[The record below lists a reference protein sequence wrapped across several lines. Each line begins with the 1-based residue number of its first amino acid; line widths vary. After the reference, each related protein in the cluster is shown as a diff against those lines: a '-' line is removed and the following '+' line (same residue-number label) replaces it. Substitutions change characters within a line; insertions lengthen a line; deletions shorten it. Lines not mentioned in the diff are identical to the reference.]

1 MKHSFSLLLILCIGL
16 VLPVNL
22 WADVAKA
29 ELDTPWVSI
38 GMPRIL
44 HLEVTVSEGADVKW
58 PSSVQSNGISAVDFE
73 DAKKK
78 YLLEYGPDNDLSIDT
93 IKNPGG
99 QITLQQNL
107 QIFAFDSAAMVIAP
121 FRFVVNGD
129 TISTQMLALKC
140 EQPFESVVDDPQ
152 AFAGLKDIMDPEF
165 VLWDYVWWVLYV
177 LLAIAIAA
185 CCFFGYLF
193 YQKHRPTAQAVIVKE
208 KPLPAHVVALK
219 ALEELGEKK
228 LWQTGQFKAFHTE
241 LTDILRRYIE
251 DRYHAPAME
260 STTDEILEELLE
272 LTMTQKSSYNNLKE
286 VLQMAD
292 LVKFAK
298 YEPLAD
304 ENQMVYMNAR
314 LFVEQTKESTVEEPG
329 SSDSS
334 EKSESTVND
343 DSNNNTTE

>member
-1 MKHSFSLLLILCIGL
+1 MKHSFIIFLALCLCLIMPASAL
-16 VLPVNL
+16 
-22 WADVAKA
+22 ADVAKA
-29 ELDTPWVSI
+29 ELDTPWVNI

-44 HLEVTVSEGADVKW
+44 HLEVTVPEGANVQW
-58 PSSVQSNGISAVDFE
+58 PSSVQRNGISAADFE
-73 DAKKK
+73 DVQKK
-78 YLLEYGPDNDLSIDT
+78 YTLEYGPDNDFKIDT
-93 IKNPGG
+93 VRHEGG
-99 QITLQQNL
+99 LITLQQNL

-140 EQPFESVVDDPQ
+140 EQPFEEVADDPQ
-152 AFAGLKDIMDPEF
+152 TIAGLKDIIDPAF
-165 VLWDYVWWVLYV
+165 VLWDYVWWMLWVVLAVAVAFGGYY
-177 LLAIAIAA
+177 
-185 CCFFGYLF
+185 GYLF
-193 YQKHRPTAQAVIVKE
+193 YQKHRPTAEAVVIKE

-228 LWQTGQFKAFHTE
+228 LWQEGQFKAFHTE

-251 DRYHAPAME
+251 DRYQAPAME

-298 YEPLAD
+298 YEPLPD

-314 LFVEQTKESTVEEPG
+314 LFVEQTKESVVETP
-329 SSDSS
+329 
-334 EKSESTVND
+334 EKEESIE
-343 DSNNNTTE
+343 TEEKK

>member
-1 MKHSFSLLLILCIGL
+1 MKHSFIVFLVFCMALLC
-16 VLPVNL
+16 PATMQ
-22 WADVAKA
+22 ADVAKA
-29 ELDTPWVSI
+29 ELDTPWVNI

-44 HLEVTVSEGADVKW
+44 HLEVIVPEGADVQW
-58 PSSVQSNGISAVDFE
+58 PQSVQRNGIQAADFE
-73 DAKKK
+73 DVQKK
-78 YLLEYGPDNDLSIDT
+78 YTLEFGPDNDFAIDT
-93 IKNPGG
+93 VKHDGG
-99 QITLQQNL
+99 LITLQQNL

-140 EQPFESVVDDPQ
+140 EQPFEEIVDDPQ
-152 AFAGLKDIMDPEF
+152 VFAGLKDILDPEF
-165 VLWDYVWWVLYV
+165 VLWDYVWWMLWV
-177 LLAIAIAA
+177 LLVVAIAFAA
-185 CCFFGYLF
+185 YYGYQF
-193 YQKHRPTAQAVIVKE
+193 YMKHRPTAEPVVVK
-208 KPLPAHVVALK
+208 KKALPAHVVALK

-228 LWQTGQFKAFHTE
+228 LWQAGQFKVFHTE

-298 YEPLAD
+298 YEPLPD

-314 LFVEQTKESTVEEPG
+314 LFVEQTKESIVETA
-329 SSDSS
+329 
-334 EKSESTVND
+334 EKGESTA
-343 DSNNNTTE
+343 SEETNNSTTK